1 MKRLTLILLMA
12 VILPLVVSCTHN
24 NGDIG
29 TIFGLWK
36 IVSVD
41 YSSDTD
47 KSDYEGNI
55 FWAFQSTT
63 IKEIK
68 VLESNETKD
77 VYGNYRLY
85 DNTLFLDF
93 PDDIYEP
100 LSDLGLPRQCELQV
114 IKMTGNEMVFEY
126 QPEDE
131 NTITYTLKKW

>member
-1 MKRLTLILLMA
+1 
-12 VILPLVVSCTHN
+12 
-24 NGDIG
+24 
-29 TIFGLWK
+29 
-36 IVSVD
+36 
-41 YSSDTD
+41 
-47 KSDYEGNI
+47 
-55 FWAFQSTT
+55 
-63 IKEIK
+63 
-68 VLESNETKD
+68 VLDSNETKD

-100 LSDLGLPRQCELQV
+100 LSDLRLPRQCELQV